1 MKKIL
6 FVLLISL
13 SLITSFT
20 SCNFSFS
27 GKDLLTPP
35 KVEAAKTAVVISI
48 PLEND
53 PEYINIYRKDVNDTS
68 ETVVSVGMLYPT
80 ENDSY
85 IYFDSLIH
93 KNHTYVYMI
102 RYYID
107 KTYFSTDWSSEVT
120 VADAYEEDA
129 ILKYKDV
136 SGSIGISESDYT
148 LRFNGEIYAPDIPSF
163 DLEYKPM
170 LIVATE
176 TKEQLFELP
185 GIGSDVLL
193 SLKGI
198 LPSDFLNTTITI
210 KGIVG
215 QKVDYVDPDNL
226 DTNPDIKRIYW
237 TEPTELR
244 VSGYSD
250 KTLFIPQVTG
260 TDGLDYSK

>member
-1 MKKIL
+1 MKKYL
-6 FVLLISL
+6 SVLLISL
-13 SLITSFT
+13 SLLFTFT
-20 SCNFSFS
+20 SCNFSFT
-27 GKDLLTPP
+27 GKNLLTPP
-35 KVEAAKTAVVISI
+35 KVEAAKSAIAISI

-68 ETVVSVGMLYPT
+68 ETVVAVGMLNPT

-107 KTYFSTDWSSEVT
+107 KTYYMTEWSAEVT
-120 VADAYEEDA
+120 VADAYEEEA
-129 ILKYKDV
+129 VLKYKDL
-136 SGSIGISESDYT
+136 SGSISISESDYT
-148 LRFNGEIYAPDIPSF
+148 LRFNGEILPPDIPSY

-170 LIVATE
+170 LILATE
-176 TKEQLFELP
+176 EKEQLFELP
-185 GIGSDVLL
+185 GVGNDILI

-198 LPSDFLNTTITI
+198 LPPSFLNTTITF

-215 QKVDYVDPDNL
+215 QKVEYVDPEHV
-226 DTNPDIKRIYW
+226 DTNPEIKRVYW

-244 VSGYSD
+244 VSGYTD
-250 KTLFIPQVTG
+250 KQIFIPSVVG